1 MINEVLETNEFEGLG
16 ELSGL
21 GNLDDV
27 QVETT
32 NEETAPKKEKKAK
45 EPKEPKEVKPKFEAE
60 DFEVDVT
67 FAHQPA
73 EDMETYLKDWCYLS
87 DLLIVGNVRHSY
99 TGLEELA
106 PKIISMGLVNKITV
120 VTPEND
126 CLPSIS
132 EEEIEYKDGI
142 ITLNTV
148 GKLHII
154 DGHRRFL
161 SMLNGLTNP
170 VRVLAGTDENGDN
183 VYKEVTFPENYRLPI
198 THYAKKISDTLEREV
213 VQNTFNQ
220 VEEISE
226 YDRLRLAL
234 KGSCLFDEAKGKFF
248 KPAKV
253 LAKLGGADTM
263 KLGAGASNYMT
274 GIGKVL
280 RFMFGGVPPKNPDD
294 FNTVLNDTQK
304 TFLKLIEN
312 NFVGASTIVN
322 KVLNVTYDGAA
333 KSADFVWAVTLEEM
347 VEYMLSVI
355 KADNRKLE
363 DYQAGNPM
371 ISSTMLLT
379 WIKGRTDIENA
390 ALAAENAATKAANAP
405 ATSKDANAPVTEGS
419 DLTQGEFPQDSGM
432 SALSV
437 LDTIKDTENTP
448 ILNIF
453 AEMLKKHEEYGII
466 NGTPMPQ
473 QFKVFLQNCSN
484 IEAGDSTVGDNF
496 VFFKQLEL
504 GLDIDASFDD
514 EDNDDL
520 LGDFE
525 GFID

>member
-27 QVETT
+27 QVEAT
-32 NEETAPKKEKKAK
+32 NEETPKKEKKAK
-45 EPKEPKEVKPKFEAE
+45 EPKEPKEVKPKFEAV
-60 DFEVDVT
+60 DFEIDTKFTNQPAENMETYMKDWCYATDVT
-67 FAHQPA
+67 FA
-73 EDMETYLKDWCYLS
+73 
-87 DLLIVGNVRHSY
+87 GNVRHSY
-99 TGLEELA
+99 TGLAELGA
-106 PKIISMGLVNKITV
+106 SIIQYGLVNRPTV
-120 VTPEND
+120 VKPEND
-126 CLPSIS
+126 CVPTSTLGS
-132 EEEIEYKDGI
+132 IEYQDVEI
-142 ITLNTV
+142 SLNTPHENSV
-148 GKLHII
+148 HGL
-154 DGHRRFL
+154 DCHRRIL
-161 SMLNGLTNP
+161 SILRGMTVP
-170 VRVLAGTDENGDN
+170 IRVCVGTDENGDN
-183 VYKEVTFPENYRLPI
+183 VYEEVLFPENYRIPI
-198 THYAKKISDTLEREV
+198 TYYAGKISNPLERKII
-213 VQNTFNQ
+213 QNTFNKVQ
-220 VEEISE
+220 EISDF
-226 YDRLRLAL
+226 DRLMLAL
-234 KGSCLFDEAKGKFF
+234 EAMCEYNVAKGKFV
-248 KPAKV
+248 KPSQA
-253 LAKLGGADTM
+253 LAKLGGADAM
-263 KLGAGASNYMT
+263 KLKEGSGNYMT

-280 RFMFGGVPPKNPDD
+280 RFMFGGVPPQNPSD
-294 FNTVLNDTQK
+294 FNTVLNDTQR
-304 TFLKLIEN
+304 TFLKLVEN

-405 ATSKDANAPVTEGS
+405 ATAKDANAPVTEGS
-419 DLTQGEFPQDSGM
+419 DLTQGEIQDSGM
-432 SALSV
+432 SALSP
-437 LDTIKDTENTP
+437 LDIVKDLENTP

-453 AEMLKKHEEYGII
+453 AEMLKKHQEYGII
-466 NGTPMPQ
+466 HGTPMPK
-473 QFKVFLQNCSN
+473 QFEVFLQNCSD
-484 IEAGDSTVGDNF
+484 IEAGEKTFSDNF

-514 EDNDDL
+514 ADNDDL